1 MDDTLSLIEQK
12 KDILDNFDFDQVEM
26 IMRMPCIK
34 ELDSE
39 DLYHPWKM
47 IYDGKLVQYN
57 KALLKDLADRLLSE
71 VIEHCGQSET
81 NLFYIGTGPF
91 KAEYRY
97 GILELSFVVTS
108 WSCD

>member
-1 MDDTLSLIEQK
+1 MDDTPSLIEQK

-34 ELDSE
+34 EPGSK

-71 VIEHCGQSET
+71 VIEHCSQSET
-81 NLFYIGTGPF
+81 NLFYIATGPF
-91 KAEYRY
+91 RAEYRY
-97 GILELSFVVTS
+97 GILELSFVITRQ
-108 WSCD
+108 SCD